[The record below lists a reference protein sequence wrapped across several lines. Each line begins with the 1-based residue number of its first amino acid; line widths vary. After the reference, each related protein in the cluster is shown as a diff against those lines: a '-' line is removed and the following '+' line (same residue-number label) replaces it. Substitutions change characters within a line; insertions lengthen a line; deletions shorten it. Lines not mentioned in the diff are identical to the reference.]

1 MGKMV
6 TDSFSAILPT
16 EGCHDTSPLHLKER
30 VRHRTRGSGG
40 IFRFWPHFWKSL
52 AAILTGN
59 ALYFLLLAPHLPPV
73 ARHAPGRLDVGLLI
87 DFWACLACFGVLELL
102 LRVLKRFRV

>member
-6 TDSFSAILPT
+6 TDGFSAILRS
-16 EGCHDTSPLHLKER
+16 ERCHDTSPLHLKER
-30 VRHRTRGSGG
+30 VRHRTRSSGG
-40 IFRFWPHFWKSL
+40 IFRFRPHFWKSL

-102 LRVLKRFRV
+102 LGFAKRFRM